1 MQVTT
6 PLISRPKGY
15 SAISHSSLIH
25 DPPTLDTPTKAT
37 RAPNLGGLSRS
48 LLGSSLSHLRED
60 EGVGNKKIAI
70 KETSTLNYPSYTN
83 RTLQESSRLPTFSS
97 SSLKTGSEI
106 RKVTAEDVIR
116 AERELLERIAREKNF
131 LENDNVA
138 RLVIKGD
145 RGMITD
151 ELMQSPENLT
161 NQKDLKKRSVAISG
175 IRSELSKERI
185 RNMVATTTDRGAA
198 RMTKIE
204 TAKLGGLGDN
214 ANGMDLKPNPGR
226 KGHDL
231 KADEIA
237 KEVINAQYNLNT
249 PASHRRASEGTRSER
264 PNLAMEKTFLA
275 TPIEAVR
282 SFKYQQ
288 PRVALEELKIGYPV
302 SRSNSTN
309 LREDKAKVKQT
320 MERQGM
326 NFCGMQD
333 RDKLKSEIS
342 MPLHTTATTSSLVPR
357 GNETGRNKYQA
368 SMVDGQGGP
377 SMYGDHYHSL
387 NYSRV
392 GGRPIY

>member
-237 KEVINAQYNLNT
+237 KE
-249 PASHRRASEGTRSER
+249 R

-333 RDKLKSEIS
+333 RDKLKTWYQEAMRLVEIS
-342 MPLHTTATTSSLVPR
+342 IRPQWLMARVAH
-357 GNETGRNKYQA
+357 QC
-368 SMVDGQGGP
+368 MVIIII
-377 SMYGDHYHSL
+377 L
-387 NYSRV
+387 
-392 GGRPIY
+392 